1 MTRPRA
7 ILWAFSAITIS
18 LIALAAW
25 SLAPGDPVTR
35 AASAAKA
42 GRWSEVVAQ
51 TEITL
56 RRRPE
61 DPRARRLH
69 ARGLVE
75 LHSPAARTAYFFL
88 GVNEME
94 ADDFLAL
101 ARMLRFEKRTSLAGL
116 AIEAAG
122 RIAPDEANVRAAR
135 SDFRAKFGR
144 EGAIAHVT
152 DHLAAIPGGPPLG
165 ELVVDLVCLNG
176 GNLPDEPAFD
186 RFLSRDRAVLRGLNS
201 PAAVRLM
208 VARAMLETQRP
219 GAASMLLNRAET
231 EKGSPEAA
239 WLLSRVHLQ
248 MGSIDKAAEDLK
260 RAGTFAADRIHEPE
274 PARYVGARACKAC
287 HVKEYDAEQS
297 SRHATTLSHG
307 PDMRKIPLPDRPVAD
322 PADPAIVHTFTRE
335 GENVRV
341 KTKVGDASYE
351 ALLDYALGSGHRG
364 ITMIGKDTEG
374 TFREL
379 RISQYSEKGLAWDVT
394 SGFSPHP
401 SDPREYLGKV
411 LSPAGFRDCIHCHT
425 TQFRSIADRSGPEA
439 ADRGIGCERCHGPGG
454 NHVLAM
460 NLGFPDPAIARF
472 TEATGPQR
480 MTACSGCH
488 ASDGTFPPTDPQF
501 IRFQSTTLPFSKC
514 YVEAKGKLDCVTC
527 HNPHQKLETSANA
540 YEAKCLNCHGPKT
553 SKVEDVFHRVACPV
567 NAKSDCLK
575 CHMPTREDVVPHT
588 SFTDHHI
595 RVHREEKRR

>member
-7 ILWAFSAITIS
+7 TLCSFAVIAIS
-18 LIALAAW
+18 VIAIAAW
-25 SLAPGDPVTR
+25 SLSPGDPASR
-35 AASAAKA
+35 AERAAKA
-42 GRWSEVVAQ
+42 ARWPEVVAQ

-61 DPRARRLH
+61 DLRARRLH

-75 LHSPAARTAYFFL
+75 LRTPEARNACLSL
-88 GVNEME
+88 GVEHME
-94 ADDFLAL
+94 VDDFLAL
-101 ARMLRFEKRTSLAGL
+101 ARLLRFEKRAALEGL

-122 RIAPDEANVRAAR
+122 RLAPDDANVRAAR

-165 ELVVDLVCLNG
+165 ELVVDLVALNG
-176 GNLPDEPAFD
+176 GNLPDEPVFD
-186 RFLSRDRAVLRGLNS
+186 RFLSRDRAALRSLNS

-219 GAASMLLNRAET
+219 GAASMLLDRAER
-231 EKGSPEAA
+231 GSPEAA

-248 MGSIDKAAEDLK
+248 SGSIDKAAEDLK
-260 RAGTFAADRIHEPE
+260 RAGTFAADRVHEPE
-274 PARYVGARACKAC
+274 PARYVGAKACKGC
-287 HVKEYDAEQS
+287 HAKEYDAEQS

-307 PDMRKIPLPDRPVAD
+307 ADMRKIPLPDGPVAD
-322 PADPAIVHTFTRE
+322 PANPAIAHTFTRE

-379 RISQYSEKGLAWDVT
+379 RISQYSEKGLVWDVT

-411 LSPAGFRDCIHCHT
+411 LSPAGFRDCIHCHA

-460 NLGFPDPAIARF
+460 ERGFPDPAIARF

-501 IRFQSTTLPFSKC
+501 IRFQSTTLPLGKC
-514 YVEAKGKLDCVTC
+514 YVESKGKLDCVTC
-527 HNPHQKLETSANA
+527 HNPHEKLETSAKV
-540 YEAKCLNCHGPKT
+540 YEAKCLDCHGPKT
-553 SKVEDVFHRVACPV
+553 SKVEDSFRRVACPV
-567 NAKSDCLK
+567 NAKSDCVK

-595 RVHREEKRR
+595 RVHRGEKGR